1 MNGQFSN
8 VNAAGEKNRQ
18 EGLTGP
24 QGADYRSAAH
34 AGGPKS
40 KMLMDDDKFQ
50 SAAASKKPSQDTRRN
65 FGVAAIYGLW
75 GAMLAALGLPSIT
88 YLLVP
93 PRAHRKNDW
102 VEAGDVA
109 QLAPQVPVEV
119 TFRRNRVDGWRQISE
134 KSTAWV
140 VKLPDNNVVAYSPQC
155 THLGCAYHWDQ
166 RKTQFVCPCHN
177 SVFSI
182 DGKVQDGPALRP
194 LDRFQVKVQ
203 GTKILLN
210 PANPS
215 SSQTV

>member
-1 MNGQFSN
+1 M
-8 VNAAGEKNRQ
+8 
-18 EGLTGP
+18 
-24 QGADYRSAAH
+24 
-34 AGGPKS
+34 S
-40 KMLMDDDKFQ
+40 KMLMDDKFQ
-50 SAAASKKPSQDTRRN
+50 SVPASKKSSQDTRRN
-65 FGVAAIYGLW
+65 FGVAAIYGMW
-75 GAMLAALGLPSIT
+75 GATLAALGLPSIT

-102 VEAGDVA
+102 VEAGDIG

-203 GTKILLN
+203 GNKILLN